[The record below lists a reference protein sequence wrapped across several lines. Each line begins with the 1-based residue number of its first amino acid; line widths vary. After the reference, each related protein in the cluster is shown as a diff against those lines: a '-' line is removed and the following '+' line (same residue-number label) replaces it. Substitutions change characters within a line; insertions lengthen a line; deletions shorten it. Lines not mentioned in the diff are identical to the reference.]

1 LFEVLSFAKYYKMTF
16 ETCNMLKLPI
26 LHLIATMRFSFFAVL
41 SGLVAL
47 AAVDALPAENLQQS
61 EEIAGSTRPFCCK
74 VISLIIY
81 VDKQASS
88 PS

>member
-1 LFEVLSFAKYYKMTF
+1 
-16 ETCNMLKLPI
+16 MLKLPI
-26 LHLIATMRFSFFAVL
+26 LHSIVTMRFSFFAVL
-41 SGLVAL
+41 SGLIAL
-47 AAVDALPAENLQQS
+47 TTVDTLPTENLQQG

-74 VISLIIY
+74 VISLIVH